1 MFWPPN
7 VEGVLWFAG
16 EVLPRVLEQVPEAQF
31 TVAGKRPPDAVRA
44 LAGSNVDVVG
54 YVTDPT
60 PLLARSQVFIV
71 PLLAGGGM
79 RVKIL
84 DGWQWGLPIVSTTI
98 GAEGIR
104 TRPGENILL
113 ADEPRAFADAVVRLL
128 KDSDL
133 RNSLRENGRRWVEQE
148 YNWRQVYSRVD
159 SIYDDRI
166 S

>member
-1 MFWPPN
+1 
-7 VEGVLWFAG
+7 
-16 EVLPRVLEQVPEAQF
+16 
-31 TVAGKRPPDAVRA
+31 
-44 LAGSNVDVVG
+44 
-54 YVTDPT
+54 
-60 PLLARSQVFIV
+60 V
-71 PLLAGGGM
+71 PLLVGGGM

-84 DGWQWGLPIVSTTI
+84 DGWQWGLPIVSTKI

-113 ADEPRAFADAVVRLL
+113 ADEPSAFADAVVRLL
-128 KDSDL
+128 KDSEL